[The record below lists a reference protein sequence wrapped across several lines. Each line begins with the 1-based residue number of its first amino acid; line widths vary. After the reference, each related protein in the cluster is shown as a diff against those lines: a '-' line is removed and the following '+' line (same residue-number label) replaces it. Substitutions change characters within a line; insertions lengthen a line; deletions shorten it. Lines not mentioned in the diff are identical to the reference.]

1 MTNFFHVLAQS
12 AEWFMN
18 LFRAGAKVFMDFTT
32 GIVPLLIALMVVM
45 NAIIKFVGT
54 DRVERLARKSASNV
68 FTRYLVL
75 PVIGTFIFAN
85 PMTLSLGK
93 FLPEKYKP
101 SYYAAASFSCHTM
114 NGLFPHI
121 NPGEL
126 FVYLGIA
133 NGITQLGLSTADL
146 AVRYFLVGMVTNF
159 IRGWVTDFT
168 TAIVERQQGIKL
180 KDKIDIAHV
189 NTSAY

>member
-1 MTNFFHVLAQS
+1 MEVIANA
-12 AEWFMN
+12 AK
-18 LFRAGAKVFMDFTT
+18 LFIGLFQEGGKQFVGMVSN
-32 GIVPLLIALMVVM
+32 IVPTLIMLLVAF
-45 NAIIKFVGT
+45 NAVIRFVGQE
-54 DRVERLARKSASNV
+54 RIERLAKASASNV

-75 PVIGTFIFAN
+75 PVIGTFFFCN

-126 FVYLGIA
+126 FVFLGIA
-133 NGITQLGLSTADL
+133 NGITKLGLPTADL
-146 AVRYFLVGMVTNF
+146 AVRYFLVGIITNF
-159 IRGWVTDFT
+159 FRGWITDIT
-168 TAIVERQQGIKL
+168 TAYIEKQQNVKL
-180 KDKIDIAHV
+180 KSEITV
-189 NTSAY
+189 